1 MKIDDQE
8 NCEYRFSSIEIDS
21 HRFSSIV
28 IDFSSFIPIAAKNI
42 MDKIF
47 ALFTM
52 KLFITVRAHFP
63 LT

>member
-8 NCEYRFSSIEIDS
+8 NCEY
-21 HRFSSIV
+21 RFSSIV

-47 ALFTM
+47 ALFMM
-52 KLFITVRAHFP
+52 KSKGFKGNL
-63 LT
+63 